1 MFDLLASESPE
12 IEFVS
17 GTFED
22 DKPANKVREEALKV
36 LADIKT
42 VFPANDQFKQSSL
55 EVSEDETTGRLVA
68 VKKSK
73 MNAFNDRDG
82 I

>member
-42 VFPANDQFKQSSL
+42 VFPANDQFK
-55 EVSEDETTGRLVA
+55 
-68 VKKSK
+68 
-73 MNAFNDRDG
+73 
-82 I
+82 